1 MSAKGPDGIR
11 KWGIV
16 DIIIPEKVCD
26 VDVIDLSSTDVVNEY
41 RQLLLQE
48 KGIQV
53 FGWNIPT
60 QPGNIML
67 LTWEILFVL
76 GQSYNRNLLLK
87 VPEELPQFNVIDDD
101 FEIFDKNLIG
111 APCNKI
117 QQ

>member
-1 MSAKGPDGIR
+1 MKSENDIDGLKRMSAKGPDGIR

-48 KGIQV
+48 KGIHV

-60 QPGNIML
+60 
-67 LTWEILFVL
+67 
-76 GQSYNRNLLLK
+76 
-87 VPEELPQFNVIDDD
+87 
-101 FEIFDKNLIG
+101 
-111 APCNKI
+111 
-117 QQ
+117 